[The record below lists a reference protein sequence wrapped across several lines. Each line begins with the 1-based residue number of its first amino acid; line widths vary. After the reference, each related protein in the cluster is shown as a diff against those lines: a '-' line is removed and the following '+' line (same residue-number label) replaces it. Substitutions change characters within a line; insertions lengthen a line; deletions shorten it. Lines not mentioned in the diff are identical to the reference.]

1 MADQTHVR
9 DEFEFEFQM
18 AFATR
23 LPGLCM
29 LGRSV
34 CRGGKTRIAAA
45 PAAAF
50 EQNDALVGIGQ
61 IREEVTGFRIFDE
74 SANGHGNF
82 SVIAPAAGPLL
93 ARSART
99 MLCAQMLLIP
109 IIEQCGKARIRDE
122 NDIATI
128 ATIATV
134 WPSVRH
140 VLFPAKTLAPIPAIA
155 GTAVDFGEIDEH
167 KKQPRMNADTRRGQG
182 QDEDWLLTAWNY
194 VLPSCI
200 FGRARDIAPLLN
212 WLSPVVPLLCL

>member
-29 LGRSV
+29 FGRSV

-45 PAAAF
+45 PASAF
-50 EQNDALVGIGQ
+50 EQNDALAGVGQ
-61 IREEVTGFRIFDE
+61 IREEFTGFRIFDKR
-74 SANGHGNF
+74 ANGHGNF

-93 ARSART
+93 ARSARAMPCT
-99 MLCAQMLLIP
+99 QMLLIP
-109 IIEQCGKARIRDE
+109 IIKQCGKARIRDE

-134 WPSVRH
+134 WPAARH

-155 GTAVDFGEIDEH
+155 GTAVDFGEIDKH
-167 KKQPRMNADTRRGQG
+167 K
-182 QDEDWLLTAWNY
+182 
-194 VLPSCI
+194 
-200 FGRARDIAPLLN
+200 
-212 WLSPVVPLLCL
+212 